1 MSKMKDLVYEI
12 RELYAAGFGTNSIA
26 QELQVP
32 IEVVLGAVEN
42 FCIEELAE

>member
-1 MSKMKDLVYEI
+1 MSKMKELIYEI
-12 RELYAAGFGTNSIA
+12 QELYATGLGTNSIA

-42 FCIEELAE
+42 FCIEEFSE